1 MSALEDGGPV
11 AAASVR
17 AKIDEVLARPEFH
30 PYENPLSAWFSKLW
44 TKILDALKGLFG
56 VGDETAGNLLL
67 AVVVAVLVALV
78 VFLVISLA
86 RRRRVAATESAALA
100 ADPAAQRALRVEE
113 LRRRAREAEDAG
125 DLVLALRLYFTA
137 LVVALGERGDLDY
150 RDAWTNREL
159 LERGEPRP
167 EVEALLC
174 PLVPGLDAK
183 SFGHEPAEPEDV
195 ARMARL
201 CDQIL
206 SAGAVGGSR

>member
-1 MSALEDGGPV
+1 VSAIEQGGPV
-11 AAASVR
+11 AAGVVR

-30 PYENPLSAWFSKLW
+30 PYENPIAAGFGKVLK
-44 TKILDALKGLFG
+44 KILEAIGDLFG
-56 VGDETAGNLLL
+56 VGEKTAGNILL
-67 AVVVAVLVALV
+67 VVVYTGLAALV
-78 VFLVISLA
+78 LFIVVSLV
-86 RRRRVAATESAALA
+86 RRRRKIASASALV
-100 ADPAAQRALRVEE
+100 ADPKVQRAMRVSD
-113 LRRRAREAEDAG
+113 LRRRAREAELAG

-167 EVEALLC
+167 EVAALLR
-174 PLVPGLDAK
+174 PLVPALDAK

-206 SAGAVGGSR
+206 NAGAAGGAR